1 MIGMIRKLQWTP
13 ASFSSRK
20 HVRKVHRRMQY
31 KSCVSCGRNIK
42 GEAIQLNPEEDH
54 VDAKRINCCVCEKM
68 HSMEIQVKKRTSQSS
83 HTSTHIVGWIVVVV
97 CITVCFEL
105 WISAQFVKNLSWA
118 VRMRVST
125 RVHMY
130 RLPKPTVYFVQNLWN
145 KE

>member
-83 HTSTHIVGWIVVVV
+83 HTSTHIVG
-97 CITVCFEL
+97 
-105 WISAQFVKNLSWA
+105 
-118 VRMRVST
+118 
-125 RVHMY
+125 
-130 RLPKPTVYFVQNLWN
+130 
-145 KE
+145 